1 MTQCFYFEVRHNFW
15 IFYAANLAHIVIQL
29 TGYDIP
35 AWERRGRILL
45 WFLLVLNP
53 AADWFM
59 SRSIS
64 KQHLHAILS
73 VTWEE
78 HNWNFFANHPV
89 CNLSWHNT
97 SFTGFGCAQDKEKK
111 KEKKTTARA
120 ANVLLSLSAK
130 FFGFQPLCFAWGRIL
145 NTLYP
150 QYCLIFSCEFL
161 SLSSSFCTSFNVP
174 SLDLGFLP
182 PLSRTCRRSAGPLLH
197 VPSCLPWLP
206 SLVSPAPVKF
216 TSSSNF
222 IFRTCAHTSPLHP
235 VPNSTCLLTWQSRL
249 LRFQGRIL
257 KDPSCVELDL
267 KKFLST

>member
-1 MTQCFYFEVRHNFW
+1 MTQCFYFKVRHNFW
-15 IFYAANLAHIVIQL
+15 IFYAANLAHIVVQL

-35 AWERRGRILL
+35 ALERRGRILL
-45 WFLLVLNP
+45 RFLLVLNP

-78 HNWNFFANHPV
+78 HNWNFFANHPSV
-89 CNLSWHNT
+89 QSELTQYVLHRLWMRA
-97 SFTGFGCAQDKEKK
+97 GQKK
-111 KEKKTTARA
+111 KKKTTARA

-130 FFGFQPLCFAWGRIL
+130 FFGFQPLCFARGRIL

-197 VPSCLPWLP
+197 VALLFSLTALISFTCSCQ
-206 SLVSPAPVKF
+206 
-216 TSSSNF
+216 
-222 IFRTCAHTSPLHP
+222 IH
-235 VPNSTCLLTWQSRL
+235 
-249 LRFQGRIL
+249 
-257 KDPSCVELDL
+257 
-267 KKFLST
+267 FLS